1 MASAETAA
9 VASERLMQLVGRL
22 ERQEGFA
29 EVVESLEGGQ
39 AATLDGVWG
48 SSCALVAAALAAR
61 VPATLLV
68 VCPQVEQVDE
78 LIEDLSLF
86 TQLKPER
93 FPAWESPERP
103 IHDEVFGQRVHLLKL
118 LASGAAQAPKLVVAS
133 IQSLLQPVPDRET
146 LTRQTRTLR
155 VGDAMAVTDLTRWL
169 AESGL
174 ASTPAVDLPGEFAVR
189 GGIVDIFAPDWDWPV
204 RVEFFGDE
212 IESIRRFEISSQR
225 SLAALDSVD
234 VTIVGPART
243 DRAHLA
249 DYLPPQSWFLL
260 LEPMDLE
267 QQGRQYLDRAE
278 QRGPSGFDDYIEPA
292 SRSSP
297 SAEHPPLFHTV
308 ADVLR
313 QVFRFP
319 SVAASAVATAS
330 LETTCRLRIESVE
343 RFSGDINR
351 VRDELDEA
359 GAGQEVFVVCQT
371 DAEVRR
377 LTDIFGSTQSA
388 QENRLHFPIGA
399 LHHGF
404 RLVTERIV
412 LLSSGE
418 LFHRTDLRRPTGK
431 RLSRIIDSFLEL
443 REGDLVV
450 HVGHGIA
457 RYRGLRLLEKN
468 GQAEEHLELE
478 FAGRTKLYVPA
489 AKIGLVQKYV
499 GGSKSRPTLAKLGGR
514 MWERQKGRVEEA
526 VTDLAADM
534 LELQAARAARP
545 GIAYPADTEWQREFD
560 ASFPYQETV
569 DQLTTIDA
577 IKRDMCLAR
586 PMDRLL
592 CGDVGY
598 GKTELA
604 MRAAFKAVDAGYQVA
619 VLVPTTLL
627 CEQHERTFTAR
638 MSEFPFEIASLSR
651 FATRR
656 RQSQIISGLAEGS
669 IDIVIGTHR
678 LAQPDVQFHNL
689 GLVVIDEEQRFGVE
703 VKERLKALRG
713 IVDVLTMT
721 ATPIPRTLHMGLLGL
736 RDISN
741 LETPPEERL
750 AVETRVGRFDAEL
763 IRQAVLREL
772 NRGGQIFFVHN
783 RVEDIEVVA
792 RRLRQIVPEA
802 RMAVAHGQMNENEL
816 EHVMLA
822 FLDRRCDML
831 LATTIVESGLDIPN
845 ANTIFID
852 EADRYGLADLH
863 QLRGRVG
870 RYKHRAYCHL
880 LIDPNKNLTPT
891 AAKRLRAIEEF
902 SRLGAGFAIAMRD
915 LEIRGAG
922 NILGAEQSGHIAA
935 IGYEL
940 YCDLLA
946 QAVGRLK
953 ALPPKTMIEVDVD
966 LPGEGYIPR
975 SYVPDMRLKIDL
987 YRRIARISNASELE
1001 DIVAELADRFGPPPP
1016 PVQHLLELAGIRI
1029 AAHRW
1034 GITSIHLEDP
1044 YAVFRYTS
1052 RRQIERLAAA
1062 SHGQLRVVDAAS
1074 AYLPLEHGVTQF
1086 AAVFAEVKSLLQRP

>member
-1 MASAETAA
+1 M
-9 VASERLMQLVGRL
+9 
-22 ERQEGFA
+22 
-29 EVVESLEGGQ
+29 
-39 AATLDGVWG
+39 
-48 SSCALVAAALAAR
+48 
-61 VPATLLV
+61 
-68 VCPQVEQVDE
+68 
-78 LIEDLSLF
+78 
-86 TQLKPER
+86 
-93 FPAWESPERP
+93 
-103 IHDEVFGQRVHLLKL
+103 
-118 LASGAAQAPKLVVAS
+118 
-133 IQSLLQPVPDRET
+133 
-146 LTRQTRTLR
+146 
-155 VGDAMAVTDLTRWL
+155 
-169 AESGL
+169 
-174 ASTPAVDLPGEFAVR
+174 
-189 GGIVDIFAPDWDWPV
+189 
-204 RVEFFGDE
+204 
-212 IESIRRFEISSQR
+212 
-225 SLAALDSVD
+225 
-234 VTIVGPART
+234 
-243 DRAHLA
+243 
-249 DYLPPQSWFLL
+249 
-260 LEPMDLE
+260 
-267 QQGRQYLDRAE
+267 
-278 QRGPSGFDDYIEPA
+278 
-292 SRSSP
+292 
-297 SAEHPPLFHTV
+297 
-308 ADVLR
+308 
-313 QVFRFP
+313 
-319 SVAASAVATAS
+319 
-330 LETTCRLRIESVE
+330 ETTCRLRVESVE

-351 VRDELDEA
+351 VREELDEA
-359 GAGQEVFVVCQT
+359 ATGQQVFVVCQT

-377 LTDIFGSTQSA
+377 LSDIFATTQAA
-388 QENRLHFPIGA
+388 QERRLLFPIGT

-404 RLVTERIV
+404 RLVHDRIV

-418 LFHRTDLRRPTGK
+418 LFHRTDLRRPTGR
-431 RLSRIIDSFLEL
+431 RLSRVIDSFLEL

-450 HVGHGIA
+450 HIGHGIA

-478 FAGRTKLYVPA
+478 FAGHTKLYVPA

-499 GGSKSRPTLAKLGGR
+499 GGSKSHPTLAKLGGR
-514 MWERQKGRVEEA
+514 MWERQKGRVQEA

-534 LELQAARAARP
+534 LELQAARSARP
-545 GIAYPADTEWQREFD
+545 GIGYPLDTEWQREFD

-577 IKRDMCLAR
+577 IKRDMCMPR

-638 MSEFPFEIASLSR
+638 MAEFPFEIAALSR

-656 RQSQIISGLAEGS
+656 RQSQILQGLQEGS
-669 IDIVIGTHR
+669 IDIVIGTHG
-678 LAQPDVQFHNL
+678 LAGANVRFHNL
-689 GLVVIDEEQRFGVE
+689 GLVIIDEEQRFGVE

-741 LETPPEERL
+741 LETPPEDRL
-750 AVETRVGRFDAEL
+750 AVETRVGRFDPEM

-802 RMAVAHGQMNENEL
+802 RLAIGHGQMAENEL
-816 EHVMLA
+816 EQVMLA

-870 RYKHRAYCHL
+870 RYKHRAYCYL

-940 YCDLLA
+940 YCDLLG
-946 QAVGRLK
+946 QAVAQLK
-953 ALPPKTMIEVDVD
+953 SLPPKTTIEVDVD

-987 YRRIARISNASELE
+987 YRRLARISNASELE
-1001 DIVAELADRFGPPPP
+1001 DLATALADRFGPPPP
-1016 PVQHLLELAGIRI
+1016 PVRHLLELAGVRI

-1044 YAVFRYTS
+1044 
-1052 RRQIERLAAA
+1052 
-1062 SHGQLRVVDAAS
+1062 
-1074 AYLPLEHGVTQF
+1074 
-1086 AAVFAEVKSLLQRP
+1086 